1 MSAATPAEAPVE
13 GEEAP
18 AVRRTRALS
27 RNVIAG
33 FIGRGINM
41 LAGLLTVPLTVR
53 ALGAEGYGLFQT
65 ITSVSTWVNLGS
77 LGLGKGLLNG
87 LVESRAAGDVEA
99 SRQQVASYTVG
110 IGAIMTVGGVLFA
123 AVFAFVPWDRIFPSD
138 EPHWQAQV
146 PGTVAITVFFT
157 ATTLLAS
164 FVGIVFSA
172 YQNERRASVLAMARA
187 VTMVVALA
195 IVALVGGGMIGV
207 ALAIGIAAT
216 LVNIAGVVWLFGFD
230 SPELRFSLSDV
241 SMPTLRRLVSRSL
254 LFFGV
259 DVAAL
264 LVFSLDRLL
273 ILHFAGATDV
283 ASYDVTARLFAVAYS
298 LYQVVLMPLWPAF
311 GDAMR
316 RGDLDWTRR
325 TLNRVTGVAVAGMLL
340 LVVVML
346 LVGGPLVALWT
357 GNADLSVSP
366 LLILG
371 LGAFFIVR
379 AFSDVHTIL
388 LFGSDRP
395 GAVLASAV
403 VHGLLA
409 VSLGV
414 AFGREWGT
422 NGVVAANAL
431 AFAVTA
437 GWWVPYRARRGLARS
452 REALAA

>member
-87 LVESRAAGDVEA
+87 LVESRAAGDLDA
-99 SRQQVASYTVG
+99 MRRQVASYTVG
-110 IGAIMTVGGVLFA
+110 IGAIMAAGGLLFA

-138 EPHWQAQV
+138 APHWQTQV
-146 PGTVAITVFFT
+146 PGTVALTVFFT

-195 IVALVGGGMIGV
+195 VVALVGGGMIGV
-207 ALAIGIAAT
+207 ALAIGVAAT
-216 LVNIAGVVWLFGFD
+216 LVNIAGIVWLFGFD

-241 SMPTLRRLVSRSL
+241 SMPTLRKLVSRSL

-264 LVFSLDRLL
+264 LVFSLDRLI

-316 RGDLDWTRR
+316 RGDLEWTRR
-325 TLNRVTGVAVAGMLL
+325 TLNRVTGVAVAGMFL

-357 GNADLSVSP
+357 GNTDLSVSP

-388 LFGSDRP
+388 LFGSDKP

-414 AFGREWGT
+414 AFGRQWGT

-437 GWWVPYRARRGLARS
+437 GWWVPYRARRGLS
-452 REALAA
+452 PPGVALAS